1 MPENNTSTL
10 MGTPLVE
17 QPTVLSQTITDIIS
31 RAHDGTRLIVDLE
44 ADYTNLIKYYTWM
57 VKGIFSEPKTQEL
70 SNTVITLRRIREL
83 EAANDANFE
92 ERKAA

>member
-1 MPENNTSTL
+1 
-10 MGTPLVE
+10 
-17 QPTVLSQTITDIIS
+17 
-31 RAHDGTRLIVDLE
+31 
-44 ADYTNLIKYYTWM
+44 M

-92 ERKAA
+92 ERKPA

>member
-1 MPENNTSTL
+1 

-44 ADYTNLIKYYTWM
+44 ADYTNLIKYYT
-57 VKGIFSEPKTQEL
+57 
-70 SNTVITLRRIREL
+70 
-83 EAANDANFE
+83 
-92 ERKAA
+92 